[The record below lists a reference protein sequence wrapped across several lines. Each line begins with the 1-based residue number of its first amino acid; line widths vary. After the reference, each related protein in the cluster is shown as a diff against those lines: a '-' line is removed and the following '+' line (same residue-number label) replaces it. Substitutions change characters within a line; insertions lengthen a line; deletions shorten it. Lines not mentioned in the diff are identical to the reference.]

1 MPRADTVRDRTS
13 DRARLA
19 QTSGTPP
26 DIDAVRG
33 PGWPAR
39 EPDRKPRKDAR
50 GWEQVLQETASIF
63 TRAGLEVNETPTKTR
78 VCGVSRLRTDD
89 CEDDGA
95 ASGGTH
101 LTAVHRRR
109 RLIWRS
115 PCAMAGH
122 PRIGELRER
131 KRRQMHDPAAVDQ
144 RGAGD
149 SRTRQA

>member
-1 MPRADTVRDRTS
+1 MARPHTVSDRTS
-13 DRARLA
+13 DRARLGA
-19 QTSGTPP
+19 DIRNTP

-89 CEDDGA
+89 REDDDA

-101 LTAVHRRR
+101 PTAVHRRR

-122 PRIGELRER
+122 PRIGELR
-131 KRRQMHDPAAVDQ
+131 
-144 RGAGD
+144 
-149 SRTRQA
+149 